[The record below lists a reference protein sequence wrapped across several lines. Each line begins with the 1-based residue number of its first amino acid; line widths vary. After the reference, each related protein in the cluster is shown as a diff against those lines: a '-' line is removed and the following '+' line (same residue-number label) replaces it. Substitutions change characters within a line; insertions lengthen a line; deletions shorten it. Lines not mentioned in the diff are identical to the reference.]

1 MVMETGCCP
10 SKVND
15 FASNQNSNIFKNR
28 FFGERQFSFYH
39 ANCNV
44 IQLGKS

>member
-1 MVMETGCCP
+1 MVMETECCP

-15 FASNQNSNIFKNR
+15 LASNQNSNILNIGSSEKSSF
-28 FFGERQFSFYH
+28 FYH